1 MESIIRNS
9 MALAILL
16 GSLVCIDSGIAAE
29 SAVVESEFIYTTAP
43 FPECHASTIVQ
54 AADGT
59 LVAAWFGGT
68 REKNPDVGIWVARK
82 LKGNWT
88 APAEVATGV
97 QSADERFPCWNPVL
111 FQPQDGPLV
120 LFFKVGPNPS
130 QWWGEL
136 LISTDHGKTWQ
147 DRRRLPNKGI
157 GPVKNKPV
165 QMADGS
171 IWCPSSTE
179 HDGWRVHLEV
189 TRDKLKTW
197 TTTGS
202 LNPKERGAIQPS
214 LLTYRDGRWQ
224 MLCRNQNGN
233 DGSLWQTWSE
243 DQGKT
248 WGEFEP
254 TGLPNPNS
262 GTDAVT
268 LSDGRQLLVYNHTNR
283 GGSFPA
289 NREMLNVAVS
299 EDGRAWS
306 AALVLERSKGEYSYP
321 AVIQTDD
328 GLVHI
333 TYTWRRQR
341 VRHVVVDPN
350 KLTLKPIEASAWPE
364 GVEQLAAAEASA
376 SEKTAVRND
385 DAATAPLQRLAFNR
399 PDATNYLGV
408 GLWAW
413 PLPIDWDN
421 DGDLD
426 LVVSCPDVPYRGIHL
441 FENPGGGKFPVFKPA
456 VLVGDRQA
464 NISISYVD
472 GEPRVLVPGHE
483 LKNFRETRFAEQAK
497 IQEQTNI
504 HPNKVRQNLWR
515 YVDYDGDGA
524 LDVIVGVGDWTD
536 YGWDNA
542 YDSEGNWTNGPL
554 HGYVYVLRN
563 RGTSEQP
570 NYEEPVKVLA
580 DGKPVD
586 VYGMPSP
593 NFADF
598 DGDGDLDLLCGEFV
612 DSFSYFENVGSRT
625 NPRYA
630 SARKLEYDGHPIK
643 MDLQMIVPTAIDWD
657 GDGDV
662 DLIVG
667 DEDGRVALVEH
678 TGRIVDGVP
687 VFLPPKYFRQEAQ
700 HVKFGALVTPV
711 SVDWDDDG
719 DEDLI
724 CGNSAGYIAL
734 IENLDGGNPPK
745 WSEPQLLAADGE
757 TIRVQAGSNGSI
769 QGPCEAKWGYTTLS
783 VADWDHDGL
792 RDLIV
797 NSIWGKVVWYR
808 NVGSAGSPK
817 LAAARPIEVDWLEGS
832 QPPSPAW
839 NWWKPNGNELS
850 TQWRTTPVV
859 IDLDL
864 DGLNDL
870 VMLDHEGYL
879 SFFRRS
885 RDGDTLRLAPGQR
898 IFHDSTGQPL
908 RLNAGEAGRSGRR
921 KLCFADWDRDGRLD
935 LLVNSTS
942 INLLRNV
949 STKDRPWTFHDEGPI
964 DETRLAGHT
973 TSPTIVDWDRDGR
986 PDLVIGAEDGHLYY
1000 RPNNWKLQY

>member
-1 MESIIRNS
+1 MNCTIRHYVNAASWIILFASSSI
-9 MALAILL
+9 
-16 GSLVCIDSGIAAE
+16 GHAAGP
-29 SAVVESEFIYTTAP
+29 SVVHSEFIYETAP
-43 FPECHASTIVQ
+43 FPQCHASTIVK
-54 AADGT
+54 AKDGT
-59 LVAAWFGGT
+59 LVSAWFGGT
-68 REKNPDVGIWVARK
+68 REKHPDVGIWVARK
-82 LKGNWT
+82 LKGKWT
-88 APAEVATGV
+88 APVEVATGV
-97 QSADERFPCWNPVL
+97 QSADLRFPCWNPVL
-111 FQPQDGPLV
+111 MQPKDGPLV
-120 LFFKVGPNPS
+120 LFFKVGPSPS
-130 QWWGEL
+130 AWWGETL
-136 LISTDHGKTWQ
+136 VSTDHGKSWK

-157 GPVKNKPV
+157 GPVKNKAV

-189 TRDKLKTW
+189 SRDNLKTW
-197 TTTGS
+197 TTTGF
-202 LNPKERGAIQPS
+202 LNQKENGAIQPS
-214 LLTYRDGRWQ
+214 LLTHRGGRWQ

-233 DGSLWQTWSE
+233 DGNLWQTWSE

-248 WGEFEP
+248 WSKFES
-254 TGLPNPNS
+254 TGLPNPNA

-268 LSDGRQLLVYNHTNR
+268 LRDGRQLLVYNHTNR
-283 GGSFPA
+283 RGSFPSG
-289 NREMLNVAVS
+289 REMLNVAVS
-299 EDGRAWS
+299 KDGRKWS

-321 AVIQTDD
+321 AVIQSDD

-341 VRHVVVDPN
+341 VRHVIVDPS
-350 KLTLKPIEASAWPE
+350 KLTLKPIEGRVWPE
-364 GVEQLAAAEASA
+364 DVERLAEAEETS
-376 SEKTAVRND
+376 SEKTS
-385 DAATAPLQRLAFNR
+385 AASTAKLQRLTINR
-399 PDATNYLGV
+399 RDATSYLGV

-413 PLPIDWDN
+413 PLPIDWDR

-441 FENPGGGKFPVFKPA
+441 FENPGGGKMPVFKPA
-456 VLVGDRQA
+456 VLVGDRQP
-464 NISISYVD
+464 NISVSYVD

-483 LKNFRETRFAEQAK
+483 LKDFRGTKFNEKVK
-497 IQEQTNI
+497 IHNKANI
-504 HPNKVRQNLWR
+504 HPNKIRQNQWR

-524 LDVIVGVGDWTD
+524 LDVTVGVGDWTE

-542 YDSEGNWTNGPL
+542 YDADGNWTNGPL

-563 RGTSEQP
+563 RGATEKPSFD
-570 NYEEPVKVLA
+570 EPVKVLA

-625 NPRYA
+625 MPQYA
-630 SARKLEYDGHPIK
+630 AARKLQHHGQPIK

-678 TGRIVDGVP
+678 TGHVTRGTP
-687 VFLPPKYFRQEAQ
+687 EFLPPKYFRQEAQ
-700 HVKFGALVTPV
+700 FAKFGALVTPV

-724 CGNSAGYIAL
+724 CGNSAGHIAW
-734 IENLDGGNPPK
+734 IENLDGGNPPT
-745 WSEPQLLAADGE
+745 WSEPRLLAADGE
-757 TIRVQAGSNGSI
+757 TIRIQAGENGSI
-769 QGPCEAKWGYTTLS
+769 QGPCESKWGYTTLS

-792 RDLIV
+792 RDLVV
-797 NSIWGKVVWYR
+797 NSIWGKIVWYR
-808 NVGSAGSPK
+808 NIGKAGSTK
-817 LAAARPIEVDWLEGS
+817 LSAAKPIEVDWPEGAS
-832 QPPSPAW
+832 TPRPAW
-839 NWWKPNGNELS
+839 NWWTPRGNELS

-859 IDLDL
+859 IDLDH

-879 SFFRRS
+879 AFFRRT
-885 RDGDTLRLAPGQR
+885 RDDDEFRLAPGER
-898 IFHDSTGQPL
+898 VFRDTEGQPL

-921 KLCFADWDRDGRLD
+921 KLCFADWDGDGRLD

-942 INLLRNV
+942 INLLRNI
-949 STKDRPWTFHDEGPI
+949 STSEKPWTFQDEGPV
-964 DETRLAGHT
+964 DDTRLAGHT

-986 PDLVIGAEDGHLYY
+986 ADLVIGAEDGHLYY
-1000 RPNNWKLQY
+1000 RPNNWPSADSRE